1 VAKAGIEVQKKD
13 RQISMLREQ
22 LVEIVGV
29 VGDKVW
35 EEMCKES

>member
-1 VAKAGIEVQKKD
+1 VAQAGIEVQKKD

-29 VGDKVW
+29 VGD
-35 EEMCKES
+35 EM